1 MQVIDVLKKADK
13 PVFSLEITPPEKG
26 KSIQG
31 IFDTI
36 DMFKEFKPHFI
47 NVTYYQQRVV
57 YTEKKGLLKKFQK
70 EKM

>member
-1 MQVIDVLKKADK
+1 MQVINVLKKADK

-47 NVTYYQQRVV
+47 NVTYHQQKVV
-57 YTEKKGLLKKFQK
+57 YNSNVL
-70 EKM
+70 